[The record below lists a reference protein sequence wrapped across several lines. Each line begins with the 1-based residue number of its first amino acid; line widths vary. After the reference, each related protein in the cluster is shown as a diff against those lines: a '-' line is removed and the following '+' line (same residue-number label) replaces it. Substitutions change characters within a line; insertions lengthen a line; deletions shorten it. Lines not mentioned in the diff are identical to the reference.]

1 MSAVQLNHIRN
12 FCIIAHVDHGK
23 STLADRLIEMTAA
36 VSDRD
41 MRDQLL
47 DTLDLERER
56 GITIKAT
63 AIRMEYA
70 AEDGESYQFNLID
83 TPGHVDFSYEVSRA
97 LAACEGAVL
106 LVDASQGIEA
116 QTVAHVHRA
125 LDLDLD
131 LIPVV
136 NKVDM
141 PSARTEAV
149 KREIVEVLGVEES
162 EILEI
167 SAKTGAGVR
176 DVAEAVV
183 RRLPPPVGD
192 EDAPLRALVFDSS
205 YDRHQGVMAYIR
217 VVDGWLQKGDGIRLP
232 GSRQDAEAFEVGIFT
247 PAFQPVDWL
256 TAGEVGY
263 VGTGL
268 KDIHDCPVGDTL
280 LRLGDEETVP
290 LPGYEPAKP
299 MVYAGMYPEH
309 PPDFAALRKGLETLR
324 LNDSALSFEPEESGA
339 LGFGFRIG
347 FLGLLHMGIVRERLE
362 REYGLDLVV
371 TNPSV
376 EYELTTT
383 DGTVSMVGRPS
394 DLPDRSQIDVV
405 KEPWA
410 DLNVVAPAQYIGSI
424 IELVRQARGEVGEI
438 EYLEPTRVLLSYK
451 VPLAGLLIDFFDRLK
466 SATRGYG
473 SMDYQLSEYRPADVV
488 RLDVLINGGRVDA
501 LSVITDRETG
511 KLRAREIVERL
522 RKVIPR
528 QLFPVALQ
536 ATISGRVVA
545 RENVP
550 AMRKD
555 VLAKCY
561 GGDVTRKRK
570 LLEKQKA
577 GKKRMKRVGQ
587 VDIPQEAFSSLL
599 DRST

>member
-1 MSAVQLNHIRN
+1 MSATRVQHIRN

-36 VSDRD
+36 VSTRD
-41 MRDQLL
+41 MRAQLL
-47 DTLDLERER
+47 DTLDLEREH

-63 AIRMEYA
+63 AIRMAYESR
-70 AEDGESYQFNLID
+70 DGATYQFNLID

-116 QTVAHVHRA
+116 QTVAHVYKA
-125 LDLDLD
+125 LELDLE

-136 NKVDM
+136 NKVDL

-149 KREIVEVLGVEES
+149 KGEIAEILGVDES
-162 EILEI
+162 EILEL
-167 SAKTGAGVR
+167 SAKTGAGVE
-176 DVAEAVV
+176 DVAEAIV
-183 RRLPPPVGD
+183 RRLPAPTGD
-192 EDAPLRALVFDSS
+192 EDAALRALVFDSS
-205 YDRHQGVMAYIR
+205 YDQHRGVMAYLR
-217 VVDGWLQKGDGIRLP
+217 VVDGRLQKGDRIHLT
-232 GSRQDAEAFEVGIFT
+232 GSHRDAEAFEVGIFT
-247 PAFQPVDWL
+247 PAFKPVDL
-256 TAGEVGY
+256 LSAGEVGY

-268 KDIHDCPVGDTL
+268 KDIHDCPVGDTV
-280 LRLGDEETVP
+280 LRLGDGDTP
-290 LPGYEPAKP
+290 SLPDYAPATP
-299 MVYAGMYPEH
+299 MVFAGVFPEH
-309 PPDFAALRKGLETLR
+309 PSDFPALRKGLETLR
-324 LNDSALSFEPEESGA
+324 LNDSALTFEPEESGA
-339 LGFGFRIG
+339 LGFGFRVG
-347 FLGLLHMGIVRERLE
+347 FLGLLHMDIVRERLE
-362 REYGLDLVV
+362 REHGLDLVM

-376 EYELTTT
+376 EYEVTTH
-383 DGTVSMVGRPS
+383 DGAVTMVGRPAEM
-394 DLPDRSQIDVV
+394 PDRSNVEVI

-410 DLNVVAPAQYIGSI
+410 DLSIVGPAEYIGSI
-424 IELVRQARGEVGEI
+424 IELVRQTRGEVGEI

-466 SATRGYG
+466 SATRGFA
-473 SMDYQLSEYRPADVV
+473 SMDYELTEYRPADVV
-488 RLDVLINGGRVDA
+488 RLDILINGDRVDA

-511 KLRAREIVERL
+511 KASAREIVQRL
-522 RKVIPR
+522 RKIIPR

-536 ATISGRVVA
+536 GAIGGRVVA

-570 LLEKQKA
+570 LLAKQKA
-577 GKKRMKRVGQ
+577 GKERMKRVGQ
-587 VDIPQEAFSSLL
+587 VDIPREAFSSLL
-599 DRST
+599 DRNA

>member
-1 MSAVQLNHIRN
+1 MSATHLQHIRN

-23 STLADRLIEMTAA
+23 STLADRLIEMTSA
-36 VSDRD
+36 VSTRD
-41 MRDQLL
+41 MREQLL
-47 DTLDLERER
+47 DTLDLEREH

-63 AIRMEYA
+63 AIRMDYES
-70 AEDGESYQFNLID
+70 EDGETYQFNLID

-116 QTVAHVHRA
+116 QTVAHVYKA
-125 LDLDLD
+125 MELDLELV
-131 LIPVV
+131 PVI

-149 KREIVEVLGVEES
+149 KGEIAEVFGIDEAD
-162 EILEI
+162 ILEI

-176 DVAEAVV
+176 DVAEAVIQ
-183 RRLPPPVGD
+183 RLPAPVGD
-192 EDAPLRALVFDSS
+192 EDADLRALVFDSS
-205 YDRHQGVMAYIR
+205 YDRHQGVMAYVR
-217 VVDGWLQKGDGIRLP
+217 VIDGWLQKGDGIHLP
-232 GSRQDAEAFEVGIFT
+232 GSSRDAEATEVGIFT
-247 PAFQPVDWL
+247 PAFTPVDWL

-268 KDIHDCPVGDTL
+268 KDIHDCPVGDTV
-280 LRLGDEETVP
+280 LRLGDHETP
-290 LPGYEPAKP
+290 SLPGYAPATP
-299 MVYAGMYPEH
+299 MVFAGVYPEH
-309 PPDFAALRKGLETLR
+309 PPDFSALRRGLETLR
-324 LNDSALSFEPEESGA
+324 LNDSALTFEPEESGA
-339 LGFGFRIG
+339 LGFGFRVG

-362 REYGLDLVV
+362 REHSLDLVM

-376 EYELTTT
+376 EYEITTR
-383 DGTVSMVGRPS
+383 DGTVAMVGRPAEM
-394 DLPDRSQIDVV
+394 PDRSNVEVI

-410 DLNVVAPAQYIGSI
+410 SLNIVSPTEYIGSI
-424 IELVRQARGEVGEI
+424 IELVRQIRGEIGEI
-438 EYLEPTRVLLSYK
+438 EYLEPTRVLLNYK

-466 SATRGYG
+466 SATRGFA
-473 SMDYQLSEYRPADVV
+473 SMDYELTEYRAADVV
-488 RLDVLINGGRVDA
+488 RLDVLVNGDRVDA
-501 LSVITDRETG
+501 LSIITDRDNG
-511 KLRAREIVERL
+511 KLSAREMVERL
-522 RKVIPR
+522 RKIIPR

-536 ATISGRVVA
+536 GAIGGRIVA

-570 LLEKQKA
+570 LLSKQKK
-577 GKKRMKRVGQ
+577 GKERMKRVGQ

-599 DRST
+599 ERSK

>member
-1 MSAVQLNHIRN
+1 MSAADLKRIRN

-23 STLADRLIEMTAA
+23 STLADRLIEMTSA

-41 MRDQLL
+41 MREQLL
-47 DTLDLERER
+47 DTLDLEREH

-70 AEDGESYQFNLID
+70 ADDGEGYQFNLID

-116 QTVAHVHRA
+116 QTVAHIYKA
-125 LDLDLD
+125 LELDLDLV
-131 LIPVV
+131 PVV

-149 KREIVEVLGVEES
+149 KGEIAEVLGVDVG
-162 EILEI
+162 EILEL

-176 DVAEAVV
+176 EVAEAVV
-183 RRLPPPVGD
+183 KRLPPPVGD
-192 EDAPLRALVFDSS
+192 EDRALRALVFDSS
-205 YDRHQGVMAYIR
+205 YDKHRGVMAYVR

-268 KDIHDCPVGDTL
+268 KDIQDCPVGDTL
-280 LRLGDEETVP
+280 LRLGDDAVEA

-299 MVYAGMYPEH
+299 MVFAGVYPEH

-324 LNDSALSFEPEESGA
+324 LNDSALTFEPEESGA
-339 LGFGFRIG
+339 LGFGFRVG

-362 REYGLDLVV
+362 REYDLDLVM

-376 EYELTTT
+376 EYEITTH
-383 DGTVSMVGRPS
+383 DGTVAMVGRPS
-394 DLPDRSQIDVV
+394 ELPDRSNLEVV

-410 DLNVVAPAQYIGSI
+410 DLSVVAPAEYIGSV
-424 IELVRQARGEVGEI
+424 IELVRQVRGEIGEI

-466 SATRGYG
+466 SATRGYA
-473 SMDYQLSEYRPADVV
+473 SMDYELSEYRAADVV
-488 RLDVLINGGRVDA
+488 RLDVLVNGERVDA
-501 LSVITDRETG
+501 LSVIADRESGTV
-511 KLRAREIVERL
+511 RVREIVQRL
-522 RKVIPR
+522 QKVIPR

-536 ATISGRVVA
+536 GAIGGRVVA

-599 DRST
+599 DRSG